1 MFHALRTAGR
11 ILVGWNLVWWP
22 EDPNYQCAPG
32 FSGGYPP
39 INQPFDIERE
49 FFGGEALSNMMIS
62 I

>member
-11 ILVGWNLVWWP
+11 ILVGWNIVWWP

-39 INQPFDIERE
+39 INQPFDIETPAHE
-49 FFGGEALSNMMIS
+49 SFLVVKPSQT
-62 I
+62 